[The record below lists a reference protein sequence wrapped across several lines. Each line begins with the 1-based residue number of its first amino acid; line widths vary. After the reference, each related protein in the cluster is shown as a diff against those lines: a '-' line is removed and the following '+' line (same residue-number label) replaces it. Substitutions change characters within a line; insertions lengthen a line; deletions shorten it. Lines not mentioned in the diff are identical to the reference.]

1 MKIDRQ
7 EMPASWDLMSSGEE
21 FVRLPHE
28 QPVRTEDLVLQTL
41 RPRSVTSPADRLLW
55 LEREDARL
63 SKTLHRLT
71 LLRARYQEETR
82 ELRLSFTAED
92 RKKYEQLKAVK
103 PAEPQL
109 RDCGSWTASL

>member
-1 MKIDRQ
+1 MKTDQ
-7 EMPASWDLMSSGEE
+7 EMPALWNLISSGEE

-28 QPVRTEDLVLQTL
+28 QAVRPEDSVFQTL
-41 RPRSVTSPADRLLW
+41 RQRSVMSPADRLLW

-71 LLRARYQEETR
+71 VLRVRYQEETR

-92 RKKYEQLKAVK
+92 RKKYERLKAVK

-109 RDCGSWTASL
+109 RDSGSWAASL